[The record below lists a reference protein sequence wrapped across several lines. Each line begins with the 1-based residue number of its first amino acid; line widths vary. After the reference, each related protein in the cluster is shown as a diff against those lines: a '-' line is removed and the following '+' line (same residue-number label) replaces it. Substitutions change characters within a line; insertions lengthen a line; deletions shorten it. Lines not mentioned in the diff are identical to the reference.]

1 MMRYAV
7 PAGGYPP
14 ELSESIICSCLPKT
28 FLPIVDRS
36 SAIVVESW
44 GPIQLPL
51 FCQVNKESEWW
62 KKNIQIS
69 NKVLCQL
76 YSIAKTK
83 NEEEVLNA
91 QLQKFPIP
99 KYFESFRT
107 SLVCSTKKKTP
118 TKNTCSDCFKKF
130 VKACASVNSE

>member
-1 MMRYAV
+1 MFA
-7 PAGGYPP
+7 
-14 ELSESIICSCLPKT
+14 KN

-36 SAIVVESW
+36 CAIVVESW

-51 FCQVNKESEWW
+51 LCQVNKESEWW

-69 NKVLCQL
+69 NKILCQL

-91 QLQKFPIP
+91 QLQKMPNYEVF
-99 KYFESFRT
+99 
-107 SLVCSTKKKTP
+107 
-118 TKNTCSDCFKKF
+118 
-130 VKACASVNSE
+130 